1 MNINRRKFTEKI
13 LCAMCAPF
21 IITIEPEA
29 GPRRRRVRRRV
40 RRRTRRRV
48 RRHIRWRVINGTR
61 FVVIPVN
68 IEVGD
73 ELIMGDCSV
82 ATITKVSEK
91 NITVTVNKKEQTLP
105 ALYEGSVEEK
115 ET

>member
-1 MNINRRKFTEKI
+1 MNINRRKFTEKM
-13 LCAMCAPF
+13 LYAVFAF
-21 IITIEPEA
+21 FFLAIEPGA

-40 RRRTRRRV
+40 RRKTRRRV

-73 ELIMGDCSV
+73 ELIMGDGSV
-82 ATITKVSEK
+82 ATITKVTEK
-91 NITVTVNKKEQTLP
+91 NITVTVNKKEQILP
-105 ALYEGSVEEK
+105 AVYEGSVDEK
-115 ET
+115 DT

>member
-13 LCAMCAPF
+13 LCAMCALL

-68 IEVGD
+68 IEAGD
-73 ELIMGDCSV
+73 ELIMGDGSV
-82 ATITKVSEK
+82 ATITKVTEK
-91 NITVTVNKKEQTLP
+91 NITITVDKKERTLP
-105 ALYEGSVEEK
+105 AIYEGSVDEK
-115 ET
+115 DT